1 MKMSRNEIFDK
12 LKEIIVSA
20 DETIPQRFPELTEQT
35 RVLEDLGFTSIG
47 MLFMAVSVEEV
58 FQIKLDNINIW
69 SLHVIGDVIS
79 MIEGK
84 LS

>member
-1 MKMSRNEIFDK
+1 MSRHEIFEK

-20 DETIPQRFPELTEQT
+20 DETVVRRFPALDEQT
-35 RVLEDLGFTSIG
+35 RILEDLGFTSIG
-47 MLFMAVSVEEV
+47 MLFMAVSIEEV
-58 FQIKLDNINIW
+58 FRIKLDDVNIW
-69 SLHVIGDVIS
+69 ELHVLGDAVS